1 MLPSTDFSVPPTQFV
16 DKYTP
21 LVVEASP
28 WAALAGAVLSQVLVV
43 RHNQRIA
50 AVVDRASTAA
60 AAADL
65 ALQMSETAAVAVVEI
80 LVDCYWPPDC
90 SIQYF
95 PQMVARSAKS

>member
-28 WAALAGAVLSQVLVV
+28 WAALAGAVLSQVLAV

-50 AVVDRASTAA
+50 AVVDRASTA

-80 LVDCYWPPDC
+80 LVHCYWPPDC

-95 PQMVARSAKS
+95 PQLVARSAKS